1 MTLIEF
7 PLKNIPNQP
16 PEKYYGN
23 KEYKIFLDYRSY
35 KNLDNILEKKATQ
48 MLFRIIEGK
57 GKAKYLIGIRDNGE
71 AVGIDYTKTLE
82 SLYFLIK
89 ISLKIDAII
98 KKLRFYKGSKGY
110 IFSAHVIKDDIENIE
125 LAF

>member
-23 KEYKIFLDYRSY
+23 KEYKVFLDFKKY
-35 KNLDNILEKKATQ
+35 KNIDTILEKKATQ
-48 MLFRIIEGK
+48 MLFRIYEGK
-57 GKAKYLIGIRDNGE
+57 GKAKYLIGIKDNGE
-71 AVGIDYTKTLE
+71 AVGMDYFKTIN
-82 SLYFLIK
+82 SLYFLLK
-89 ISLKIDAII
+89 ISLKINANIN
-98 KKLRFYKGSKGY
+98 KLRFYKGQYGY

-125 LAF
+125 LEF